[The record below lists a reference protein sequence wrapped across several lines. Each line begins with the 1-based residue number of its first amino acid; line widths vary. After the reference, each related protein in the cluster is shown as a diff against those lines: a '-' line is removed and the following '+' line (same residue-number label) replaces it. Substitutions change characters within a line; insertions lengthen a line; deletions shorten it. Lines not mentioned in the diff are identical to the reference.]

1 MSALENFSNSDARE
15 SISLALRLH
24 GSKRGA
30 SAAAQLLGV
39 SERTVRAIIYGE
51 TNGATVDP
59 DRAFTA
65 RMALRRQRAE
75 QIRAELRQLEIED
88 AANLASNS
96 AYVGMGR

>member
-1 MSALENFSNSDARE
+1 MSALEFLSNSDARE

-24 GSKRGA
+24 GNKRGA
-30 SAAAQLLGV
+30 ATAAELLGV

-51 TNGATVDP
+51 TNGATVNP
-59 DRAFTA
+59 DRAHEA

-88 AANLASNS
+88 AGNLESAG